1 MAYSAAH
8 PIRIGTAGWSIPK
21 LSAPAFPV
29 DGTHLERTAR
39 VMPMTEVNSSFY
51 RPHKPETWE
60 RWAASTPLGFRFAV
74 KLPKAISHEARLVGA
89 EAALDRFLAEAGML
103 GDRFG
108 PLLVQ
113 LPPSLRFDRPAAE
126 DFFALLRARFG
137 GDVVCEPRHASWF
150 TDAAEALLVAHHIAR
165 VAADPA
171 PVPGAGEPGGW
182 DGLRYWRLH
191 GSPVMYRSAYEP
203 AVLDALAERFLAE
216 AARRPVWCVF
226 DNTADFHAVDDALAT
241 MARLAA
247 RFP

>member
-1 MAYSAAH
+1 MMHSAAH

-74 KLPKAISHEARLVGA
+74 KLPKAISHEARLVGT
-89 EAALDRFLAEAGML
+89 EAALDRFLSEAGML

-113 LPPSLRFDRPAAE
+113 LPPSLRFDRAVGE
-126 DFFALLRARFG
+126 DFFALLRARFD

-150 TDAAEALLVAHHIAR
+150 RREVDSLLREFSIAR
-165 VAADPA
+165 VGADPA
-171 PVPGAGEPGGW
+171 RVPRAAVPGGDRRIEY
-182 DGLRYWRLH
+182 LRLH
-191 GSPVMYRSAYEP
+191 GSPRIYHDAYADATLMRLARRLLRPSATT
-203 AVLDALAERFLAE
+203 AER
-216 AARRPVWCVF
+216 WCIF
-226 DNTADFHAVDDALAT
+226 DNTASGAALTDAAKLRCLLDRGA
-241 MARLAA
+241 
-247 RFP
+247 